1 MGQWEQ
7 WAIGI
12 NNVHLTDDH
21 VENSVLT
28 FMGEKQQDLLCDQN
42 EMVQIQDVGSKEN
55 NFFSFFV
62 IANVFFCLLS
72 LFCERPLQIPA
83 GLKIKK

>member
-7 WAIGI
+7 WTIGI

-21 VENSVLT
+21 VGNSVLT

-55 NFFSFFV
+55 NFFFSFFV
-62 IANVFFCLLS
+62 LANVFFCLFSSVSGLCR
-72 LFCERPLQIPA
+72 FLQD
-83 GLKIKK
+83 